1 MFVYVYVC
9 TVGGW
14 QYVFVGG
21 RYMANAILKNMD
33 FEESAALEAITYIV
47 HVCATPYS
55 YQKYIHIFIH
65 TYKHTC

>member
-21 RYMANAILKNMD
+21 RYMANAVLKTMD
-33 FEESAALEAITYIV
+33 FEESAALEAITYT
-47 HVCATPYS
+47 CMCYS
-55 YQKYIHIFIH
+55 VFLSKIHIHTFIH
-65 TYKHTC
+65 AKL